1 MRIKAQILNDS
12 FEVEADEQK
21 MIIPRPFFSRFV
33 SVVESA
39 YYRYI
44 RSVRLAAAESKKAKY
59 EELKAKIEAAGHP
72 DVLPFIEEQT
82 EPGRPKGSGYDLLPE
97 ERITKKKLAKEK
109 KQKEPEPPPKPF
121 KHEKFV

>member
-1 MRIKAQILNDS
+1 MRIKAQIINDS

-21 MIIPRPFFSRFV
+21 MIIPRSFMSRFV

-59 EELKAKIEAAGHP
+59 EELKAKIQAAGHP
-72 DVLPFIEEQT
+72 DVLPFIEE
-82 EPGRPKGSGYDLLPE
+82 PGRPKGSGYDLPPE